1 MHLAVVSAAGPSE
14 PREWLRHGT
23 VPFRLGGLHLPR
35 KSFLIPLQPLSNKA
49 KNKHGF
55 KAWQGMS

>member
-1 MHLAVVSAAGPSE
+1 MHLAVVSAADPSE

-49 KNKHGF
+49 KKQAQF
-55 KAWQGMS
+55 